1 MKTFPTRLI
10 VIVALVVA
18 GSWLWSNRDRIGVL
32 SNNNVRIQGDWHKV
46 EMDFSN
52 PDVYTFTETFI
63 SLDGDEWASYK
74 LLGSSRIEVSTNEA
88 VTTYEISFPDDEN
101 MVWSLRRGDKVIP
114 VVRWRR

>member
-1 MKTFPTRLI
+1 LKTYLTRLV

-46 EMDFSN
+46 EMDFRD

-63 SLDGDEWASYK
+63 SLDGEEWGSYK
-74 LLGSSRIEVSTNEA
+74 LFGSSRIEVSTKDA
-88 VTTYEISFPDDEN
+88 VTTYELSFPDDEN
-101 MVWSLRRGDKVIP
+101 MVWSLRTGDKVVP
-114 VVRWRR
+114 AVRWRR